1 MKWMTKKRGLL
12 GRAAVIGAVCIALVA
27 VFVGGA
33 GARGRTVQTLGDEK
47 FVANSL
53 IQATLKFSPGQIR
66 VGSGETVS
74 WAHNDKT
81 SAPHTVSIV
90 DAADLPD
97 SIEEVFECAVC
108 EQIGEAHFGPDFGG
122 PFTPVVDVG
131 DAGFDQ
137 PGDSVFFQPGG
148 GFEMT
153 ISAPAGTTLPY
164 LCAIHPWMQGTI
176 TVV

>member
-1 MKWMTKKRGLL
+1 MRLMRTDRFFVA
-12 GRAAVIGAVCIALVA
+12 RAAVIGAVSIALVA

-33 GARGRTVQTLGDEK
+33 GAGDRTVQTLGDER

-53 IQATLKFSPGQIR
+53 VQATLKFSPGQIK
-66 VGSGETVS
+66 VASGETVS
-74 WAHNDKT
+74 WEHNDKT
-81 SAPHTVSIV
+81 LAPHTVSIV

-108 EQIGEAHFGPDFGG
+108 EEIGEAHFGG

-131 DAGFDQ
+131 AAGFDQ
-137 PGDSVFFQPGG
+137 PGDSVFFLPGQ

-164 LCAIHPWMQGTI
+164 MCAIHPWMQGTI
-176 TVV
+176 SVV